1 MAVDKSKD
9 TNILSVLHSATA
21 AGKLA
26 HADEIFLDGYADNNA
41 TGAVTADDSVESA
54 IKKLDTKN
62 YYTLPIATKDELGG
76 VKSQDID
83 TDDNGYDRG
92 AKVEYKVHVDGAGL
106 MTIQVPKAVGGDN
119 AIPGI
124 VSMSDKKKLDKLGNL
139 GTTDDRPT
147 LADTDAG
154 YQYYDTDLKQPI
166 WWDGTRWTD
175 ALGVDVATTAKY
187 LMTDLPANKA

>member
-41 TGAVTADDSVESA
+41 SGAVTADDSVESA

-62 YYTLPIATKDELGG
+62 YYTLPIATKDVLGG

-83 TDDNGYDRG
+83 ADDNGQDIG
-92 AKVEYKVHVDGAGL
+92 AKVVYKVHVDGAGL
-106 MTIQVPKAVGGDN
+106 MTIQVPKAVGGDA

-124 VSMSDKKKLDKLGNL
+124 VSMSDKRKLDKLGNL
-139 GTTDDRPT
+139 GATDDRPT

-187 LMTDLPANKA
+187 LMTDLPDNKA